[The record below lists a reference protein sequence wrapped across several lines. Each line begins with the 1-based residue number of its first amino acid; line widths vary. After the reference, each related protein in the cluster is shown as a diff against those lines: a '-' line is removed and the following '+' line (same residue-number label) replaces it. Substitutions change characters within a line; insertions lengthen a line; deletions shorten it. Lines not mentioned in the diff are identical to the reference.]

1 MNLSKYFKNFNW
13 TLTGL
18 VILLI
23 ITETLAQTSC
33 EHAASMIK
41 NKKYL
46 FVFGG
51 VILYGLVG
59 YLYYLA
65 LESRISLA
73 IVNIIW
79 QTSTIII
86 ITLVSIF
93 YFKQPIS
100 KKEIIGI
107 IIVIIGSFFFV
118 PSHSNESTKA
128 KIALSGFDRNNE
140 NQIKKF
146 LRLKDKK
153 DL

>member
-33 EHAASMIK
+33 EQAASMIK

-46 FVFGG
+46 FIFGG
-51 VILYGLVG
+51 IILYGFVG
-59 YLYYLA
+59 FLYYLI
-65 LESRISLA
+65 LESKVSLA
-73 IVNIIW
+73 IANIIW
-79 QTSTIII
+79 QTMTIII
-86 ITLVSIF
+86 VTLISVF

-100 KKEIIGI
+100 KKEIMGI

-118 PSHSNESTKA
+118 PSHNES
-128 KIALSGFDRNNE
+128 
-140 NQIKKF
+140 
-146 LRLKDKK
+146 
-153 DL
+153 

>member
-33 EHAASMIK
+33 EQAASMIK

-46 FVFGG
+46 FIFGG
-51 VILYGLVG
+51 IILYGFVG
-59 YLYYLA
+59 FLYYLI
-65 LESRISLA
+65 LESKVSLA
-73 IVNIIW
+73 IANIIW
-79 QTSTIII
+79 QTMTIII
-86 ITLVSIF
+86 VTLVSVF

-100 KKEIIGI
+100 KKEIMGI

-118 PSHSNESTKA
+118 PSHNES
-128 KIALSGFDRNNE
+128 
-140 NQIKKF
+140 
-146 LRLKDKK
+146 
-153 DL
+153 

>member
-1 MNLSKYFKNFNW
+1 MNLSKYLKNFNW

-23 ITETLAQTSC
+23 ITETLAQTFC
-33 EHAASMIK
+33 ERGASMIK

-46 FVFGG
+46 FIFGG
-51 VILYGLVG
+51 IILYGLVG
-59 YLYYLA
+59 FLYYLA
-65 LESRISLA
+65 LETRVSLA

-79 QTSTIII
+79 QTMTIII
-86 ITLVSIF
+86 VTLVSVF

-118 PSHSNESTKA
+118 PSNSNESLKA
-128 KIALSGFDRNNE
+128 KMALAGNPIE
-140 NQIKKF
+140 NQNIMKRY